1 MKNGFAA
8 CEPFFKGY
16 VKILKDDDKLD
27 FLSILIIAV
36 GLGMDALS
44 VAVGIG
50 ATTRT
55 LTAGPVLR
63 LACSFGLFQFAMP
76 LAGWLAGDKVAD
88 SIGRYDHWVA
98 FLLLAFVGGKM
109 IWESFHHEQQR
120 PQGNDPTQG
129 MTLLILSVATSI
141 DALAVGFSFA
151 LLKAPIVFSSVVI
164 GIVCFFMT
172 MGGMI
177 FGRKLGALFGK
188 KAELLGGMVLL
199 GIGVKILWDH
209 LL

>member
-1 MKNGFAA
+1 LN
-8 CEPFFKGY
+8 
-16 VKILKDDDKLD
+16 
-27 FLSILIIAV
+27 FLSILIIAI

-50 ATTRT
+50 ATART
-55 LTAGPVLR
+55 LTPGPVLR

-76 LAGWLAGDKVAD
+76 LAGWLAGEKAAD
-88 SIGRYDHWVA
+88 YVGRYDHWIA

-109 IWESFHHEQQR
+109 MWESFHHEQEHLH
-120 PQGNDPTQG
+120 GNDPTQG

-141 DALAVGFSFA
+141 DALAVGFTFA
-151 LLKAPIVFSSVVI
+151 LLKAPIVYASVVI
-164 GIVCFFMT
+164 GIVCFLMT
-172 MGGMI
+172 AGGMI
-177 FGRKLGALFGK
+177 FGRKLGELFGK
-188 KAELLGGMVLL
+188 RAELLGGVVLL

>member
-1 MKNGFAA
+1 LN
-8 CEPFFKGY
+8 
-16 VKILKDDDKLD
+16 
-27 FLSILIIAV
+27 FLSILMIAV

-50 ATTRT
+50 ATART

-63 LACSFGLFQFAMP
+63 LACSFGFFQFAMP
-76 LAGWLAGDKVAD
+76 LAGWLAGNKAAGYV
-88 SIGRYDHWVA
+88 GRYDHWIA

-109 IWESFHHEQQR
+109 IWESFRHEQEHH
-120 PQGNDPTQG
+120 QGSDPTQG

-141 DALAVGFSFA
+141 DALAVGFTFA
-151 LLKAPIVFSSVVI
+151 LLNAPVFYASIVI
-164 GIVCFFMT
+164 GIVCFLMT
-172 MGGMI
+172 AGGMV

-188 KAELLGGMVLL
+188 KAELMGGLVLL

-209 LL
+209 LM